1 MFNLVKIENP
11 FEVSKKDIETLP
23 IVLGLT
29 VDDVVNRAS
38 LGRNVIVIR
47 NGNLCDDLR
56 QPVFPNDIIHVIP
69 KIGNDSVRTIAT
81 IALIVAVSYY
91 APGAGAALAGTGAS
105 AGSVAAWS
113 GVFSFATL
121 TAGGMLINSLM
132 PPAASGSGLSFN
144 SGVEESPTYG
154 WNIDRNPAQE
164 GLAIPV
170 IYGYVR
176 SLPQL
181 INFYLEIDSGGD
193 QWVHMLL
200 SIAEGLTNNVPTAD
214 DIYVGDELLSSIE
227 ESDYELYATDGSN
240 SPDTG
245 QLIKFDKLHQF
256 RPLKK
261 NLTADHTAN
270 LLHFNGADASTT
282 IVDESVF
289 DGTWECQGTADLS
302 TAHPWGGTANLD
314 LTNAATDYLK
324 YYQSEGYKNW
334 DIFVV
339 DIWDIELRFRQSA
352 LQNAGICGQH
362 LDLSAMTGYNYNMYW
377 SIVYDNAGGNLIFQQ
392 FKEASGVY
400 TVYFNITGT
409 VSLSVDTWHHLR
421 VARSGNTV
429 YLFLDGTLV
438 GSGAYSTQPEEHGF
452 TGYWYQGIGRA
463 YWYTTGPEAHTLTYA
478 QAEIDEFQF
487 KTNALIYDTLA
498 SFTPATGEAPS
509 PELGVYGVTKGS
521 VDELTFIIEA
531 SYGLYW
537 VSAADGSLGTLGV
550 YFDIMYRLQG
560 TSTWTTQSVSVSGK
574 TRNPVKE
581 QFSITMP
588 TRGIYEFRVVRKTPD
603 YTGSSWQARTW
614 WTGLDEILDEFLS
627 YPGLQLVSVSLMA
640 QDEYNTT
647 VPPIRVV
654 NNRSSI
660 TVPTF
665 NGASI
670 MTVGP
675 TNNGYAAY
683 DMLTNDLYGGG
694 VDPSRFEE
702 TDWQAWIDWCNGSV
716 DGNPRCQFN
725 MIMDAQYSMD
735 EALQHVENTGRAKI
749 VMRGTKISVAIEK
762 PASASYLFSSGNII
776 QGSSKLA
783 ILPRSDRSDA
793 VEISFKDKDNN
804 FNDNK
809 AFFPSAGYEALNRV
823 PKIVRLTLPGINNYE
838 QALREAIFRQQLSEN
853 IKRSMNLETG
863 IEGIPVTVSDV
874 VRFAQDVFGGRL
886 AADSAGGQIRI
897 DQTIILDSAT
907 YSGNCKMWIKTTDD
921 TILEGTV
928 SGPFDEETNILS
940 TSVSSA
946 VSRFDNYMIGLADN
960 TKYIYRLVS
969 VTRSGQKRVAV
980 TGLQY
985 VESSFYHANYGAG
998 TVAI

>member
-11 FEVSKKDIETLP
+11 FELSKKDIEILP
-23 IVLGLT
+23 VACAAT
-29 VDDVVNRAS
+29 MRDVVARAG
-38 LGRNVIVIR
+38 LGENVVVIR
-47 NGNLCDDLR
+47 NGRLCEDFM
-56 QPVFPNDIIHVIP
+56 QPVFPNDIIHVFP
-69 KIGNDSVRTIAT
+69 KVGDDAVKTIAT

-91 APGAGAALAGTGAS
+91 AGPAGIALADSFGGS
-105 AGSVAAWS
+105 AAVWG

-121 TAGGMLINSLM
+121 TAGGMLLNSLM
-132 PPAASGSGLSFN
+132 PPPASPSLSFN
-144 SGVEESPTYG
+144 SGVGESPTYG

-164 GLAIPV
+164 GLAMPV
-170 IYGYVR
+170 IYGYER

-181 INFYLEIDSGGD
+181 INFYLEIDSGGN

-214 DIYVGDELLSSIE
+214 DIYAGDELLSSIE

-240 SPDTG
+240 SPSTS
-245 QLIKFDKLHQF
+245 QLVKFQKLHQY

-261 NLTADHTAN
+261 ALTADHTAN

-282 IVDESVF
+282 IVDESIF

-324 YYQSEGYKNW
+324 YKAPGQGYQNW

-339 DIWDIELRFRQSA
+339 DTWDIELRFRQA
-352 LQNAGICGQH
+352 TLQNAGICGQY
-362 LDLSAMTGYNYNMYW
+362 LDLSAMTGYLYNMYW
-377 SIVYDNAGGNLIFQQ
+377 SIVYDHGNTQLIFQQ

-400 TVYFNITGT
+400 TVYFNITGAVT
-409 VSLSVDTWHHLR
+409 LSVDTWHHIR
-421 VARSGNTV
+421 VARSGNAV

-438 GSGAYSTQPEEHGF
+438 GSGAYTTEPEEHGF

-478 QAEIDEFQF
+478 QAETDEFQF

-498 SFTPATGEAPS
+498 NFTPATGEAPA
-509 PELGVYGVTKGS
+509 PVLGVYGITKGS
-521 VDELTFIIEA
+521 VDELTFVVEA

-537 VSAADGSLGTLGV
+537 VSATDGSLGTLGV
-550 YFDIMYRLQG
+550 YFDIMYRLSG
-560 TSTWTTQSVSVSGK
+560 ASAWTTQSVSISGK
-574 TRNPVKE
+574 TRYPVKE

-588 TRGIYEFRVVRKTPD
+588 SRGIYEFRVVRKSPD
-603 YTGSSWQARTW
+603 YTGSSWQAHTW

-627 YPGLQLVSVSLMA
+627 YPNLQLVSVSLKA
-640 QDEYNTT
+640 QDELNTT
-647 VPPIRVV
+647 VPAIRVV
-654 NNRSSI
+654 NNRSSVE
-660 TVPTF
+660 VPTF
-665 NGASI
+665 DGTST
-670 MTVGP
+670 MSVDP
-675 TNNGYAAY
+675 TNNGYSAY

-694 VDPSRFEE
+694 VDPSRFDE
-702 TDWQAWIDWCNGSV
+702 TDWQAWIDWCAGMV
-716 DGNPRCQFN
+716 DTSQRCQFN

-776 QGSSKLA
+776 QGSSKLS

-793 VEISFKDKDNN
+793 IEISFKDKDNN

-809 AFFPSAGYEALNRV
+809 AFWPGSGYETLSRV

-838 QALREAIFRQQLSEN
+838 QALREAAFRQQLSEN

-863 IEGIPVTVSDV
+863 IEGIPVTVQDV

-886 AADSAGGQIRI
+886 AADSAGGSIRI
-897 DQTIILDSAT
+897 DQTIVLDSAT
-907 YSGNCKMWIKTTDD
+907 YSGNCKIWIKTSDD

-928 SGPFDEETNILS
+928 SGPFDEKTNILS
-940 TSVSSA
+940 TGISGA

-960 TKYIYRLVS
+960 TKYIYRLVN
-969 VTRSGQKRVAV
+969 VARSGQKRVAV

-985 VESSFYHANYGAG
+985 VESSYYHADYGGGA
-998 TVAI
+998 VAI